1 MKSLHPS
8 RRSAGKVLGI
18 GLVLVLAAGCGGP
31 FTAPVSGTVTYKGN
45 PLPGGTVTF
54 IHPDGRVG
62 YGTIHEDGTYSIS
75 AAPGGD
81 VKCIVQTTKPIVP
94 PPQTVAARL
103 SGGAAKAGATVYPA
117 GPYVPIP
124 EKYGDPQTSGL
135 SHTIDRG
142 SNTIDIPLE

>member
-18 GLVLVLAAGCGGP
+18 GLALVLVAGCGGA
-31 FTAPVSGTVTYKGN
+31 FTAPVSGKVTYKGN
-45 PLPGGTVTF
+45 PLPGGIVTF

-62 YGTIHEDGTYSIS
+62 YGTIHEDGTYAIP
-75 AAPGGD
+75 ATPGGD
-81 VKCIVQTTKPIVP
+81 IRCIVQTTKPIVP
-94 PPQTVAARL
+94 PPQKVVARL
-103 SGGAAKAGATVYPA
+103 SGGVARAGRNVYPA

-135 SHTIDRG
+135 SYTIHHG

>member
-1 MKSLHPS
+1 MRSLWPG

-18 GLVLVLAAGCGGP
+18 GLALVLAAGCGGP
-31 FTAPVSGTVTYKGN
+31 FTASVSGTVTYKGN

-81 VKCIVQTTKPIVP
+81 LKCIVQTTKPIAP
-94 PPQTVAARL
+94 PPPKLAARL
-103 SGGAAKAGATVYPA
+103 SGGAARAGATVYPA
-117 GPYVPIP
+117 GRYVPIP
-124 EKYGDPQTSGL
+124 ERYGDSQSSGL
-135 SHTIDRG
+135 SYTVHRG
-142 SNTIDIPLE
+142 TNTIDIPLE

>member
-1 MKSLHPS
+1 MKSLYSS
-8 RRSAGKVLGI
+8 RRSAGKVLGL
-18 GLVLVLAAGCGGP
+18 GLALVLAAGCGGS
-31 FTAPVSGTVTYKGN
+31 FTAPVSGKVTYKGKA
-45 PLPGGTVTF
+45 LPGGTVTF

-75 AAPGGD
+75 AAPGGN

-94 PPQTVAARL
+94 PPQKLAARL
-103 SGGAAKAGATVYPA
+103 SGGAAKPGATVYPA

-135 SHTIDRG
+135 SYTIDRA